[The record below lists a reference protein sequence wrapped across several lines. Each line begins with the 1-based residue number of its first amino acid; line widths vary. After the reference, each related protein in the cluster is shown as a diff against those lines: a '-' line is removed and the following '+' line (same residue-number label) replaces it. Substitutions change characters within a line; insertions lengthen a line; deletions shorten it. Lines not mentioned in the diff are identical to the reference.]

1 MRFLSL
7 LLSFSLLL
15 WSGIA
20 TNDGLTDAVEWDPYS
35 LTVNGERVFIF
46 SAEFHYQRMPVPEL
60 WLDIFHKF
68 KANGFNA
75 IREVSLS
82 FVYFFWSYHE
92 ASKGNFDFETSGKN
106 VQKVLD
112 YAKEAGLWVIAR
124 AGPYC
129 NAETNGGGLA
139 LWGSDGSMGSLRTS
153 QATYYASWQP
163 WVAKIGAIIAKNEI
177 TKGGPVILNQ
187 VENELQETT
196 HSANNTLVLYMQQ
209 LETAYRAAGI
219 TVPLSHNEKGQR
231 SISWSTDYQNV
242 GGAVNVYGLDSYPG
256 GLSCTNPD
264 TGFNLVRNYYQWFS
278 NYSYTQP
285 NYFPEFEGGYFTP
298 WGGSFYDDCESELD
312 PAFADV
318 YYKNNIGQRT
328 TLMSLYMAWGGTN
341 WGHYDRIIELYTDA
355 QLAAAPVV
363 YTSYDYAAPLRETR
377 QIRDKLS
384 QTKLIGLFTRVS
396 KDLLKTEMIG
406 NGTGYSVSSPS
417 VWSWVLRNPDT
428 QAGFTTLQQATSSSR
443 ASITFDVYLNT
454 TEGAVTVPNVN
465 LNGRQSKILVTDYG
479 FGKHTLL
486 FSSAD
491 ILTYSS
497 FDKDVLVL
505 YLQQGQVGQFA
516 FKSQSRLTY
525 QVYGQSNFTHST
537 LNKNGTTSRQ
547 TFTYVQGLGQTV
559 VHFSNGALI
568 YLLDVPT
575 AWKFWAPA
583 TTSSPS
589 VNSNEQ
595 IFVLGPYLVRSAS
608 LSYGT
613 LKITGDNDK
622 ATSIEV
628 YGGNAIHTITWNGRR
643 IDATKTRYGSFTAK
657 ISGTEHRTISL
668 PKLTK
673 WRSGDSLPEKS
684 PSYDDTT
691 WTVCNK
697 TKTLSPIAPLTLPV
711 LFSSDY
717 GFYTG
722 PKIYRGYFDGLN
734 YTSVNLT
741 CSGGLAFGWSAW
753 LNGNLLGSHPG
764 NASLTTTNLNLPLT
778 NLASPLKLKD
788 NLLTVVVDY
797 HGHDETST
805 SKGVENPRGI
815 LGASLLSSSGSY
827 TNSSSSTTGFK
838 LWKIRGNAGGSANID
853 PVRGPMNEGGFYLE
867 RLGYH
872 LPSSP
877 TLPSFSSPFSGS
889 SEAGIHFYS
898 TTFNLNIDADLDVP
912 LGIQFAAAAGTVAR
926 ITLWV
931 NGYQFGKYVPHI
943 GPQTTFPVPPG
954 VLNNRGVNYLVLGV
968 WGMQDVGARL
978 QSVELVKY
986 GVYETGFKGGFAGV
1000 GKGLQPGWESGVR
1013 EAWG

>member
-1 MRFLSL
+1 
-7 LLSFSLLL
+7 
-15 WSGIA
+15 
-20 TNDGLTDAVEWDPYS
+20 
-35 LTVNGERVFIF
+35 
-46 SAEFHYQRMPVPEL
+46 MPVPEL

-68 KANGFNA
+68 KASGFNT
-75 IREVSLS
+75 VS
-82 FVYFFWSYHE
+82 VYFFWSYHE

-106 VQKVLD
+106 VQKLLD
-112 YAKEAGLWVIAR
+112 YAKEAGIWVIVR

-196 HSANNTLVLYMQQ
+196 HSANNTLVLYMEQ
-209 LETAYRAAGI
+209 LEAAYRAAGI

-264 TGFNLVRNYYQWFS
+264 SGFNLVRNYYQWFS

-328 TLMSLYMAWGGTN
+328 TLLSLYMAWGGTN
-341 WGHYDRIIELYTDA
+341 WGHS
-355 QLAAAPVV
+355 AAPVV

-406 NGTGYSVSSPS
+406 NGTGYSVSSQS

-443 ASITFDVYLNT
+443 ASVTFDVYLNT
-454 TEGAVTVPNVN
+454 TQGAVTVPNVN
-465 LNGRQSKILVTDYG
+465 LNGRQSKILVTDYN

-491 ILTYSS
+491 VLTYGN

-525 QVYGQSNFTHST
+525 EVYGQSNFTHSA
-537 LNKNGTTSRQ
+537 LNENGTTSRQ
-547 TFTYVQGLGQTV
+547 TFTYIQEAGKTV
-559 VHFSNGALI
+559 VQFSNGALV

-583 TTSSPS
+583 TTSSPD
-589 VNSNEQ
+589 VKPDEQ

-608 LSYGT
+608 SSYGT
-613 LKITGDNDK
+613 VTIIGDNDK

-628 YGGNAIHTITWNGRR
+628 YGGNSIHTIIWNGKRLN
-643 IDATKTRYGSFTAK
+643 ATKTRYGSFTAK
-657 ISGTEHRTISL
+657 ISGSEHYTISL
-668 PKLTK
+668 PKLTS
-673 WRSGDSLPEKS
+673 WRSGDSLPEKN
-684 PSYDDTT
+684 PSYDDST

-697 TKTLSPIAPLTLPV
+697 TTTLSPIAPLTLPV

-778 NLASPLKLKD
+778 NLTSPLKLKD

-805 SKGVENPRGI
+805 AKGVENPRGI

-827 TNSSSSTTGFK
+827 TNSSSKNTGFK

-877 TLPSFSSPFSGS
+877 SLPSYTSPFSGS
-889 SEAGIHFYS
+889 SKAGIDFYS
-898 TTFNLNIDADLDVP
+898 TTFYLDIDADLDVP
-912 LGIQFAAAAGTVAR
+912 LGIKFSAPAGTVAR
-926 ITLWV
+926 VTLWV

-943 GPQTTFPVPPG
+943 GPQDTFPVPPG
-954 VLNNRGVNYLVLGV
+954 VVNNRGRNYLVVGV
-968 WGMQDVGARL
+968 WGMRDEGARL
-978 QSVELVKY
+978 EKVELVKY
-986 GVYETGFKGGFAGV
+986 GAYESGFKGGFASIGE
-1000 GKGLQPGWESGVR
+1000 GLQPGWERGVR
-1013 EAWG
+1013 ERWG